1 GDPIEYQALTQAFQ
15 HYTDEKSYCAIGSI
29 KTNIGH
35 AQMAAGI
42 AGVIKILLALKH
54 RKIPPS
60 LHFEKENANI
70 QLKDSPFFVNT
81 ELKEWEVKP
90 GAKRCAAVSS
100 FGVSGTNAHMVIEEA
115 PEVIRKHPV
124 QPGYLLVLSARSE
137 EALQKQAQQLINY
150 SNENQEDVGDICY
163 TLLVGRQHFK
173 HRLSCVVR
181 DQHDMV
187 AQLEQW
193 LENKAVSSVFTH
205 VVHEREH
212 REQPALKKFG
222 NHCIRQSDVNKEEY
236 MDNLSTV
243 ADLFVQG

>member
-1 GDPIEYQALTQAFQ
+1 
-15 HYTDEKSYCAIGSI
+15 
-29 KTNIGH
+29 
-35 AQMAAGI
+35 M
-42 AGVIKILLALKH
+42 
-54 RKIPPS
+54 
-60 LHFEKENANI
+60 
-70 QLKDSPFFVNT
+70 NT

-212 REQPALKKFG
+212 REQPALKSLAIIASARAMLTRKSIWTTFQRLQICLFKG
-222 NHCIRQSDVNKEEY
+222 MNSIIRPCLRT
-236 MDNLSTV
+236 DNIAGCRRPPILLPWSAIGYRNQMRLV
-243 ADLFVQG
+243 RWRLHLKPPLRASSCRRDGGLH